1 MSDDVDLCGIIM
13 PISGFGDYKASH
25 WVEIKDIIG
34 RAISEA
40 NFKPCPVWE
49 RSETDIIQ
57 GRIIT
62 NIYECPW
69 AVCDISGLNPNV
81 MFELGL
87 RLAFKKPVVII
98 TDNTT
103 KIPFDTNSIEH
114 MVYDRNL
121 RFQKTESFIE
131 DLKVKLLSIKDVTE
145 KGNYQAFIDSF
156 GAFSTFEPNPQKME
170 IDEFVARRLEDI
182 SAQVSALRSENS
194 LITNM
199 FFNDRP
205 VSKNALADI
214 VNRTDNDA
222 ARFWTPQRESELQYL
237 WEKGATASQI
247 ASQLGGVSRN
257 AIIGKAHRLG
267 LKSRPQT
274 ESD

>member
-1 MSDDVDLCGIIM
+1 
-13 PISGFGDYKASH
+13 
-25 WVEIKDIIG
+25 
-34 RAISEA
+34 
-40 NFKPCPVWE
+40 
-49 RSETDIIQ
+49 
-57 GRIIT
+57 
-62 NIYECPW
+62 
-69 AVCDISGLNPNV
+69 
-81 MFELGL
+81 
-87 RLAFKKPVVII
+87 
-98 TDNTT
+98 
-103 KIPFDTNSIEH
+103 
-114 MVYDRNL
+114 
-121 RFQKTESFIE
+121 
-131 DLKVKLLSIKDVTE
+131 
-145 KGNYQAFIDSF
+145 
-156 GAFSTFEPNPQKME
+156 ME